1 MGDLLMNADADKIP
15 GEILDDQILAPRGH
29 YGGEVRK
36 GEVFRII
43 DLEGQQV
50 ADFVVFNLN
59 RLEERLSPENTVN
72 LNGQVYPRVGYT
84 LFSDEAGKL
93 MTITA
98 DTCGVHDMLAG
109 ACSRF
114 TNELRYGVPDTPNCR
129 DNFAAAVK
137 PWGLGWKDIPY
148 NMNVFM
154 NCPIQPDG
162 TYSIEPP
169 KSKAGDYTDFR
180 ADMDVL
186 VAVSNCPQER
196 NPCNAFN
203 LTPLRVVRYRPES

>member
-1 MGDLLMNADADKIP
+1 MTPDA
-15 GEILDDQILAPRGH
+15 GEVQGEVLEDRIVDPRGH
-29 YGGEVRK
+29 YAREIRQGEVL
-36 GEVFRII
+36 RII
-43 DLEGQQV
+43 DIQGQQV
-50 ADFVVFNLN
+50 ADFLAFNLN

-72 LNGQVYPRVGYT
+72 LNRSVFPKVGYT

-93 MTITA
+93 MTIIA

-114 TNELRYGVPDTPNCR
+114 TNEYRYGVPDTPNCR

-137 PWGLGWKDIPY
+137 PWGLNWKDIPY

-162 TYSIEPP
+162 TFTIEEP
-169 KSKAGDYTDFR
+169 KSKAGDYVDFQ

-186 VAVSNCPQER
+186 AAMSNCPQER
-196 NPCNAFN
+196 NPCNSGA
-203 LTPLRVVRYRPES
+203 LKPMRVIHYKP